1 MFFEVL
7 VGLLKLAAFCGSFT
21 IATLLLVV
29 GWKLWKNRHEFDC
42 HFEGDYENI
51 PAVDRK
57 GRLCIVRRMTDA
69 KAQRFLR

>member
-1 MFFEVL
+1 MFFGVL

-42 HFEGDYENI
+42 YFEGDYENI
-51 PAVDRK
+51 PVVDRK
-57 GRLCIVRRMTDA
+57 GRWRIMRRMTDR
-69 KAQRFLR
+69 KARRFLR